1 MKYILLCILLITS
14 LVDLKIYE
22 VKEFFDLI
30 KKEEI
35 TTEDSQKLIDNLKK
49 ILERYVFLDIAK
61 NPPQPQAYS
70 NYFNIIDLI
79 QELNNINTEKR
90 SLYEFYRDIKEII
103 CKCKHLY
110 LDITL
115 QRYLGSNIRLQ
126 YKAAISPELFQVTK
140 GKVYFIS
147 K

>member
-49 ILERYVFLDIAK
+49 F
-61 NPPQPQAYS
+61 
-70 NYFNIIDLI
+70 
-79 QELNNINTEKR
+79 
-90 SLYEFYRDIKEII
+90 
-103 CKCKHLY
+103 
-110 LDITL
+110 
-115 QRYLGSNIRLQ
+115 
-126 YKAAISPELFQVTK
+126 
-140 GKVYFIS
+140 
-147 K
+147 